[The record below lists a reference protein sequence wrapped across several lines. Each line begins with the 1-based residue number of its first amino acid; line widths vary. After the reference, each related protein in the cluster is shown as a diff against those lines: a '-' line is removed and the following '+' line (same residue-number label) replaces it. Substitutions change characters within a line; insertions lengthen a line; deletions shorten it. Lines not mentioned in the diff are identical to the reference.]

1 MSNPFGPSGSS
12 EFSRRTL
19 LRWTGAAA
27 AAATIGATLAACT
40 GPASTAG
47 SNSKATSSSGAYSG
61 PSGTID
67 AVVGYGNNQSWDPS
81 QTASAFSMAANRHVY
96 EGLVS
101 TDLVTGKASPALGT
115 TLPSNPN
122 ATTWK
127 FTLRKGAKFHDGTP
141 VTADDVVFSFDR
153 ILDPTTL
160 INEFFAGWLAS
171 VDKVDDSTVELKL
184 NYPFPLGVQRLELA
198 KIMPKH
204 AYTDWASVATG
215 TGKII
220 GTGPYMI
227 TQNTPGTSTIFGA
240 FKDYNGPLRPNF
252 ETMTWFSITDPNA
265 IVAKVLSGA
274 AIVTD
279 NVPTSNVSS
288 LTGAGMKVGEAKGMD
303 NVFMMFNTSQ
313 KPFDDPRVRQ
323 AMFYAIDVE
332 KLIKVGLNGYG
343 DQPQSFL
350 PAASGFKAATP
361 LFKHDLSKAK
371 QLLKEA
377 GVDSGLKITILATN
391 TSYVVNS
398 LNVIQEGWEAL
409 GFTVTQEPQATA
421 ALFTK
426 MDQDASYQV
435 VIASSNPEQFGTDP
449 DLLIRYN
456 YTKGGLW
463 MKYTKWDSSPEATAL
478 FAAMNKAAKETDTS
492 KRNSMIQT
500 NLDTIAKN
508 AVIYPV
514 VFVDMLTA
522 WYPNKVSGVPALPIP
537 GIDLRQ
543 AKLTS

>member
-1 MSNPFGPSGSS
+1 MSNPFGVPESK

-19 LRWTGAAA
+19 LRWSGAVAAA
-27 AAATIGATLAACT
+27 ASIGATLAACT

-47 SNSKATSSSGAYSG
+47 SSPAASGGAYSG

-81 QTASAFSMAANRHVY
+81 QTASAFSMAANRQVY

-115 TLPSNPN
+115 ALPSNPS

-153 ILDPTTL
+153 VLDPSTL
-160 INEFFAGWLAS
+160 MNEFFAGWLGS
-171 VDKVDDSTVELKL
+171 VEKVDDSTVTLNL

-204 AYTDWASVATG
+204 AYTDWSAVATG

-220 GTGPYMI
+220 GTGPYQI
-227 TQNTPGTSTIFGA
+227 TQNNLGTSTTFAA
-240 FKDYNGPLRPNF
+240 FTDYNGPLKPNF
-252 ETMTWFSITDPNA
+252 QTMTWYSITDPNA
-265 IVAKVLSGA
+265 LAAKVLSGA

-279 NVPTSNVSS
+279 NVPTNNVQS

-303 NVFMMFNTSQ
+303 NVFIMFNTAQ
-313 KPFDDPRVRQ
+313 KPFDDVRVRQ
-323 AMFYAIDVE
+323 ALLYAVDVQ
-332 KLIKVGLNGYG
+332 KLIKVGLSGYG

-350 PAASGFKAATP
+350 PDQSGFKPASTVY
-361 LFKHDLSKAK
+361 KHNLAKAK
-371 QLLKEA
+371 QLLKDA
-377 GVDSGLKITILATN
+377 GVQPGLKVNILATS

-398 LNVIQEGWEAL
+398 LNVIQEGWEAV

-435 VIASSNPEQFGTDP
+435 VVASSNPEQFGTDP

-463 MKYTKWDSSPEATAL
+463 MKYTKWDSSAEATSL
-478 FAAMNKAAKETDTS
+478 FSAMDRAAKESDAS
-492 KRNSMIQT
+492 KRNAAIQA

-508 AVIYPV
+508 AVLYPV

-522 WYPNKVSGVPALPIP
+522 WYPKKVTGVPALPIP

-543 AKLTS
+543 AKLAS

>member
-1 MSNPFGPSGSS
+1 MSNPFGTPESP

-19 LRWTGAAA
+19 LRWSGAVA
-27 AAATIGATLAACT
+27 AAATIGTTLAACT

-47 SNSKATSSSGAYSG
+47 SGATKTASGAAYSG
-61 PSGTID
+61 PSGDIT

-81 QTASAFSMAANRHVY
+81 QTASAFTMAANRHIY
-96 EGLVS
+96 EGLVT

-115 TLPSNPN
+115 ALPSDTG

-127 FTLRKGAKFHDGTP
+127 FSLRKGAKFHDGTD
-141 VTADDVVFSFDR
+141 VTADDVVFSFER
-153 ILDPTTL
+153 VLDPSTL
-160 INEFFAGWLAS
+160 MNEFFAGWLAS

-204 AYTDWASVATG
+204 AYTDWTAVATG
-215 TGKII
+215 TGQII
-220 GTGPYMI
+220 GSGPYKV
-227 TQNTPGTSTIFGA
+227 TQNNLGTNTQFAA
-240 FKDYNGPLRPNF
+240 FTDYNGSLKPNF
-252 ETMTWFSITDPNA
+252 STMNWFSITDPNA
-265 IVAKVLSGA
+265 LIAKVLSGA

-279 NVPTSNVSS
+279 NVPTNNVSS
-288 LTGAGMKVGEAKGMD
+288 ISGAGMKVGEAKGMD
-303 NVFMMFNTSQ
+303 NIFMMFNTGQ
-313 KPFDDPRVRQ
+313 KPFDDVRVRQ
-323 AMFYAIDVE
+323 ALFYAIDVQ

-350 PAASGFKAATP
+350 PEQSGFKPASTVY
-361 LFKHDLSKAK
+361 KHNLSKAK
-371 QLLKEA
+371 QLLKDA
-377 GVDSGLKITILATN
+377 GVDSGLKINILATN

-449 DLLIRYN
+449 DLLMRYN

-478 FAAMNKAAKETDTS
+478 FAAMNKAAKEADQT
-492 KRNSMIQT
+492 KRNAQIQA

-508 AVIYPV
+508 AVLYPV

-522 WYPNKVSGVPALPIP
+522 WYPKKVTGVPALPIP
-537 GIDLRQ
+537 GIDLRE
-543 AKLTS
+543 AKLVA

>member
-1 MSNPFGPSGSS
+1 MSKPFGPSESR
-12 EFSRRTL
+12 EFTRRTL
-19 LRWTGAAA
+19 LRWSGAAA

-40 GPASTAG
+40 GPASTTG
-47 SNSKATSSSGAYSG
+47 SSAKATSSGAGYSG
-61 PSGTID
+61 PNGAIN

-81 QTASAFSMAANRHVY
+81 QTASAFVMAANRHIY
-96 EGLVS
+96 EGLVT

-115 TLPSNPN
+115 ALPTNPG

-127 FTLRKGAKFHDGTP
+127 FSLRKGAKFHDGTP
-141 VTADDVVFSFDR
+141 VTADDVVYSFER
-153 ILDPTTL
+153 ILDPTVL
-160 INEFFAGWLAS
+160 LNEFFTGWLDS
-171 VDKVDDSTVELKL
+171 VKKVDASTVSLHL
-184 NYPFPLGVQRLELA
+184 NYPFPLGVQRLEMV
-198 KIMPKH
+198 KIVPKH
-204 AYTDWASVATG
+204 AYTNWAAVATG
-215 TGKII
+215 TGQII
-220 GTGPYMI
+220 GSGPYKVS
-227 TQNTPGTSTIFGA
+227 QNNLGTSTA
-240 FKDYNGPLRPNF
+240 FEAFTDYNGSLKPNF
-252 ETMTWFSITDPNA
+252 QTMTWFSITDPNA
-265 IVAKVLSGA
+265 LVAKVLSGA

-279 NVPTSNVSS
+279 NVPTTNVSS

-303 NVFMMFNTSQ
+303 NVFMMFNTAQ
-313 KPFDDPRVRQ
+313 KPFDDERVRQ
-323 AMFYAIDVE
+323 ALFYAIDVD
-332 KLIKVGLNGYG
+332 KLIKVGLSGYG

-350 PAASGFKAATP
+350 PKASGFKPASTVYT
-361 LFKHDLSKAK
+361 HNLSKAK

-377 GVDSGLKITILATN
+377 GVDTSLKITILATN

-449 DLLIRYN
+449 DLLMRYN

-463 MKYTKWDSSPEATAL
+463 MKYTKWDTSSAATAL
-478 FAAMNKAAKETDTS
+478 FAAMDKAAQQPDET
-492 KRNSMIQT
+492 KRNSMIQA

-522 WYPNKVSGVPALPIP
+522 WYPNKVTGVPALPIP